1 MIAVQNLEL
10 RAGARLLMEDVTF
23 RIDKG
28 DKIGLVG
35 RNGAG
40 KTTMT
45 KVLAGLTLP
54 ADGTV
59 TRSGEIGYLP
69 QDPKVDDMSQ
79 LARDRILSARG
90 LDGVAR
96 KMRQAQEDMA
106 SEDEAVRAKGLRRYD
121 RLEAEFIAGGGY
133 AAESEAAVI
142 TSNLD
147 LPERVLSQPLST
159 LSGGQRRRVELA
171 RILFSNADTMLLDE
185 PTNHLDADSIMWLRD
200 FLKNFS
206 GGLLVISHDVDLM
219 ELVVNRVFYLDA
231 NRCVIDQYN
240 MGWKNYLAQREQDE
254 HRRKRERANAQKK
267 ASALMEQA
275 NKMRAKAT
283 KAAAAQQMI
292 KRAEKLLRGL
302 EEERQVDK
310 VAAIRFPDPA
320 PCGKTP
326 LSAEGL
332 SKSYGSLEIFT
343 GVDLA
348 IDRGSRVVVLGL
360 NGAGKTTLLRMLAG
374 TTKPDTG
381 EVIYGHGAK
390 LGYFAQEHEIL
401 DGDRTVFENMK
412 SAAPDLDD
420 TRVRTILGSFLFSGD
435 DVDKPAGVLS
445 GGEKTRLALATL
457 VASSANVLL
466 LDEPTNNL
474 DPASREEILHALKAY
489 RGAIVMVSH
498 DEGAVE
504 ALNPER
510 VLLLPD
516 AVEDLWSKEYQDL
529 ISLAY
534 NVIRQ
539 HNGKEAPAPYG
550 AGASFVSLLE
560 LPSRIS
566 RKNVTQPLGLHCF
579 LVVYAYIA
587 H

>member
-1 MIAVQNLEL
+1 MISVQNLEL

-23 RIDKG
+23 RVDKG

-45 KVLAGLTLP
+45 KVLAGLALP
-54 ADGTV
+54 AEGTV
-59 TRSGEIGYLP
+59 TRSGSIGYLP
-69 QDPKVDDMSQ
+69 QDPKVDDMTQ

-90 LDGVAR
+90 LDGVAK

-106 SEDEAVRAKGLRRYD
+106 SEDESIRTKGMRRYD
-121 RLEAEFIAGGGY
+121 RLETEFIAGGGY

-147 LPERVLSQPLST
+147 LPERVLAQPLET

-171 RILFSNADTMLLDE
+171 RILFSAADTMLLDE
-185 PTNHLDADSIMWLRD
+185 PTNHLDADSILWLRE

-206 GGLLVISHDVDLM
+206 GGLLVISHDVELM

-240 MGWKNYLAQREQDE
+240 MGWKNYLSQREQDE

-267 ASALMEQA
+267 AQALMEQA

-283 KAAAAQQMI
+283 KAVAAQQMI
-292 KRAEKLLRGL
+292 KRAERMMRGL
-302 EEERQVDK
+302 EDERQTDK
-310 VAAIRFPDPA
+310 VAAIRFPKPA

-326 LSAEGL
+326 LSAQSL

-343 GVDLA
+343 DVDLA

-374 TTKPDTG
+374 NTAPDTG
-381 EVIYGHGAK
+381 RVVYGHGAK
-390 LGYFAQEHEIL
+390 IGYFAQEHEIL
-401 DGDRTVFENMK
+401 DGERTVLENMK

-435 DVDKPAGVLS
+435 DVEKPAGVLS
-445 GGEKTRLALATL
+445 GGEKTRLSLATL
-457 VASSANVLL
+457 VASSANILL

-474 DPASREEILHALKAY
+474 DPASRKEILNALKAY
-489 RGAIVMVSH
+489 KGAIVMVSH

-529 ISLAY
+529 ISLA
-534 NVIRQ
+534 
-539 HNGKEAPAPYG
+539 
-550 AGASFVSLLE
+550 
-560 LPSRIS
+560 
-566 RKNVTQPLGLHCF
+566 
-579 LVVYAYIA
+579 
-587 H
+587 

>member
-171 RILFSNADTMLLDE
+171 RILFSNAD
-185 PTNHLDADSIMWLRD
+185 I
-200 FLKNFS
+200 
-206 GGLLVISHDVDLM
+206 
-219 ELVVNRVFYLDA
+219 
-231 NRCVIDQYN
+231 
-240 MGWKNYLAQREQDE
+240 
-254 HRRKRERANAQKK
+254 
-267 ASALMEQA
+267 
-275 NKMRAKAT
+275 
-283 KAAAAQQMI
+283 
-292 KRAEKLLRGL
+292 
-302 EEERQVDK
+302 
-310 VAAIRFPDPA
+310 
-320 PCGKTP
+320 
-326 LSAEGL
+326 
-332 SKSYGSLEIFT
+332 
-343 GVDLA
+343 
-348 IDRGSRVVVLGL
+348 
-360 NGAGKTTLLRMLAG
+360 
-374 TTKPDTG
+374 
-381 EVIYGHGAK
+381 
-390 LGYFAQEHEIL
+390 
-401 DGDRTVFENMK
+401 
-412 SAAPDLDD
+412 
-420 TRVRTILGSFLFSGD
+420 
-435 DVDKPAGVLS
+435 
-445 GGEKTRLALATL
+445 ALA
-457 VASSANVLL
+457 
-466 LDEPTNNL
+466 
-474 DPASREEILHALKAY
+474 R
-489 RGAIVMVSH
+489 
-498 DEGAVE
+498 
-504 ALNPER
+504 
-510 VLLLPD
+510 PD
-516 AVEDLWSKEYQDL
+516 W
-529 ISLAY
+529 
-534 NVIRQ
+534 N
-539 HNGKEAPAPYG
+539 
-550 AGASFVSLLE
+550 
-560 LPSRIS
+560 
-566 RKNVTQPLGLHCF
+566 
-579 LVVYAYIA
+579 
-587 H
+587 

>member
-1 MIAVQNLEL
+1 MISVQNLEL

-23 RIDKG
+23 RVDNG

-45 KVLAGLTLP
+45 KVLAGLALP
-54 ADGTV
+54 AEGTV
-59 TRSGEIGYLP
+59 TRSGSIGYLP
-69 QDPKVDDMSQ
+69 QDPKVDDMTQ

-90 LDGVAR
+90 LDGVAK

-106 SEDEAVRAKGLRRYD
+106 SEDESIRTKGMRRYD

-147 LPERVLSQPLST
+147 LPERVLAQPLET

-171 RILFSNADTMLLDE
+171 RILFSAADTMLLDE
-185 PTNHLDADSIMWLRD
+185 PTNHLDADSILWLRE

-206 GGLLVISHDVDLM
+206 GGLLVISHDVELM

-240 MGWKNYLAQREQDE
+240 MGWKNYLSQREQDE

-267 ASALMEQA
+267 AQALMEQA

-283 KAAAAQQMI
+283 KAVAAQQMI
-292 KRAEKLLRGL
+292 KRAERMMRGL
-302 EEERQVDK
+302 EDERQTDK
-310 VAAIRFPDPA
+310 VAAIRFPEPA

-326 LSAEGL
+326 LSAQSL

-343 GVDLA
+343 DVDLA

-374 TTKPDTG
+374 NTAPDTG
-381 EVIYGHGAK
+381 EVVYGHGAK
-390 LGYFAQEHEIL
+390 IGYFAQEHEIL
-401 DGDRTVFENMK
+401 DGERTVLENMK

-435 DVDKPAGVLS
+435 DVEKPAGVLS
-445 GGEKTRLALATL
+445 GGEKTRLSLATL
-457 VASSANVLL
+457 VASSANILL

-474 DPASREEILHALKAY
+474 DPASRKEILNALKAY
-489 RGAIVMVSH
+489 KGAIVMVSH

-529 ISLAY
+529 ISLA
-534 NVIRQ
+534 
-539 HNGKEAPAPYG
+539 
-550 AGASFVSLLE
+550 
-560 LPSRIS
+560 
-566 RKNVTQPLGLHCF
+566 
-579 LVVYAYIA
+579 
-587 H
+587 

>member
-1 MIAVQNLEL
+1 MISVQNLEL

-23 RIDKG
+23 RVDNG

-45 KVLAGLTLP
+45 KVLAGLALP
-54 ADGTV
+54 AEGTV
-59 TRSGEIGYLP
+59 TRSGSIGYLP
-69 QDPKVDDMSQ
+69 QDPKVDDMTQ

-90 LDGVAR
+90 LDRVAR

-106 SEDEAVRAKGLRRYD
+106 SEDESIRTKGMRRYD

-147 LPERVLSQPLST
+147 LPERVLAQPLET

-171 RILFSNADTMLLDE
+171 RILFSAADTMLLDE
-185 PTNHLDADSIMWLRD
+185 PTNHLDTDSILWLRE

-206 GGLLVISHDVDLM
+206 GGLLVISHDVELM

-240 MGWKNYLAQREQDE
+240 MGWKNYLSQREQDE

-267 ASALMEQA
+267 AQALMEQA

-283 KAAAAQQMI
+283 KAVAAQQMI
-292 KRAEKLLRGL
+292 KRAERMMRGL
-302 EEERQVDK
+302 EDERQTDK
-310 VAAIRFPDPA
+310 VAAIRFPEPA

-326 LSAEGL
+326 LSAQSL

-343 GVDLA
+343 DVDLA

-374 TTKPDTG
+374 NTAPDTG
-381 EVIYGHGAK
+381 RVVYGHGAK
-390 LGYFAQEHEIL
+390 IGYFAQEHEIL
-401 DGDRTVFENMK
+401 DGERTVLENMK

-435 DVDKPAGVLS
+435 DVEKPAGVLS
-445 GGEKTRLALATL
+445 GGEKTRLSLATL
-457 VASSANVLL
+457 VASSANILL

-474 DPASREEILHALKAY
+474 DPASRKEILNALKAY
-489 RGAIVMVSH
+489 KGAIVMVSH

-529 ISLAY
+529 ISLA
-534 NVIRQ
+534 
-539 HNGKEAPAPYG
+539 
-550 AGASFVSLLE
+550 
-560 LPSRIS
+560 
-566 RKNVTQPLGLHCF
+566 
-579 LVVYAYIA
+579 
-587 H
+587 

>member
-1 MIAVQNLEL
+1 MISVQNLEL

-23 RIDKG
+23 RVDKG

-45 KVLAGLTLP
+45 KVLAGLALP
-54 ADGTV
+54 AEGTV
-59 TRSGEIGYLP
+59 TRSGSIGYLP
-69 QDPKVDDMSQ
+69 QDPKVDDMTQ

-106 SEDEAVRAKGLRRYD
+106 SEDESIRTKGMRRYD

-147 LPERVLSQPLST
+147 LPERVLAQPLET

-171 RILFSNADTMLLDE
+171 RILFSAADTMLLDE
-185 PTNHLDADSIMWLRD
+185 PTNHLDADSILWLRE

-206 GGLLVISHDVDLM
+206 GGLLVISHDVELM

-240 MGWKNYLAQREQDE
+240 MGWKNYLSQREQDE

-267 ASALMEQA
+267 AQALMEQA

-283 KAAAAQQMI
+283 KAVAAQQMI
-292 KRAEKLLRGL
+292 KRAERMMRGL
-302 EEERQVDK
+302 EDERQTDK
-310 VAAIRFPDPA
+310 VAAIRFPEPA

-326 LSAEGL
+326 LSAQSL

-343 GVDLA
+343 DVDLA

-374 TTKPDTG
+374 NTAPDTG
-381 EVIYGHGAK
+381 GVVYGHGAK
-390 LGYFAQEHEIL
+390 IGYFAQEHEIL
-401 DGDRTVFENMK
+401 DGERTVLENMK

-435 DVDKPAGVLS
+435 DVEKPAGVLS
-445 GGEKTRLALATL
+445 GGEKTRLSLATL
-457 VASSANVLL
+457 VASSANILL

-474 DPASREEILHALKAY
+474 DPASRKEILNALKAY
-489 RGAIVMVSH
+489 KGAIVMVSH

-529 ISLAY
+529 ISLA
-534 NVIRQ
+534 
-539 HNGKEAPAPYG
+539 
-550 AGASFVSLLE
+550 
-560 LPSRIS
+560 
-566 RKNVTQPLGLHCF
+566 
-579 LVVYAYIA
+579 
-587 H
+587 

>member
-1 MIAVQNLEL
+1 MISVQNLEL

-23 RIDKG
+23 RVDKG

-45 KVLAGLTLP
+45 KVLAGLALP
-54 ADGTV
+54 AEGTV
-59 TRSGEIGYLP
+59 TRSGSIGYLP
-69 QDPKVDDMSQ
+69 QDPKVDDMTQ

-90 LDGVAR
+90 LDGVAK

-106 SEDEAVRAKGLRRYD
+106 SEDESIRAKGMRRYD

-147 LPERVLSQPLST
+147 LPERVLAQPLET

-171 RILFSNADTMLLDE
+171 RILFSAADTMLLDE
-185 PTNHLDADSIMWLRD
+185 PTNHLDADSILWLRE

-206 GGLLVISHDVDLM
+206 GGLLVISHDVELM

-240 MGWKNYLAQREQDE
+240 MGWKNYLSQREQDE

-267 ASALMEQA
+267 AQALMEQA

-283 KAAAAQQMI
+283 KAVAAQQMI
-292 KRAEKLLRGL
+292 KRAERMMRGL
-302 EEERQVDK
+302 EDERQTDK
-310 VAAIRFPDPA
+310 VAAIRFPEPA

-326 LSAEGL
+326 LSAQSL

-343 GVDLA
+343 DVDLA

-360 NGAGKTTLLRMLAG
+360 NGAGKTTLLRILAG
-374 TTKPDTG
+374 NTAPDTG
-381 EVIYGHGAK
+381 EVVYGHGAK
-390 LGYFAQEHEIL
+390 IGYFAQEHEIL
-401 DGDRTVFENMK
+401 DGERTVLENMK

-435 DVDKPAGVLS
+435 DVEKPAGVLS
-445 GGEKTRLALATL
+445 GGEKTRLSLATL
-457 VASSANVLL
+457 VASSANILL

-474 DPASREEILHALKAY
+474 DPASRKEILNALKAY
-489 RGAIVMVSH
+489 KGAIVMVSH

-529 ISLAY
+529 ISLA
-534 NVIRQ
+534 
-539 HNGKEAPAPYG
+539 
-550 AGASFVSLLE
+550 
-560 LPSRIS
+560 
-566 RKNVTQPLGLHCF
+566 
-579 LVVYAYIA
+579 
-587 H
+587 

>member
-1 MIAVQNLEL
+1 MLSTVVPPCESEIARMVRHRVNLRGCRHSWHLSHTPPERSCIVISVQNLEL
-10 RAGARLLMEDVTF
+10 RAGARLLMEEVTF

-45 KVLAGLTLP
+45 KVLAGLNLP
-54 ADGTV
+54 ADGTI
-59 TRSGEIGYLP
+59 TRSGSIGYLP

-79 LARDRILSARG
+79 LAKDRILSARA

-96 KMRQAQEDMA
+96 KMRQAQDDMA
-106 SEDEAVRAKGLRRYD
+106 SEDPTVRAKGMRRYD

-185 PTNHLDADSIMWLRD
+185 PTNHLDADSILWLRD

-206 GGLLVISHDVDLM
+206 GALLVISHDVELM
-219 ELVVNRVFYLDA
+219 KLVVNRVFYLDA

-240 MGWKNYLAQREQDE
+240 MGWKNYLMQREQDE

-267 ASALMEQA
+267 ANALLEQA

-283 KAAAAQQMI
+283 KAVAAQQMI
-292 KRAEKLLRGL
+292 KRAERLMRGVQ
-302 EEERQVDK
+302 EERQVDK

-326 LSAEGL
+326 LSARGL

-343 GVDLA
+343 DVDLA

-374 TTKPDTG
+374 ATQPDTG
-381 EVIYGHGAK
+381 EVVYGHGAK

-401 DGDRTVFENMK
+401 EGERTVFENMK

-445 GGEKTRLALATL
+445 GGEKTRLSLATL

-474 DPASREEILHALKAY
+474 DPASREEILNALKAY
-489 RGAIVMVSH
+489 TGAIVMVSH

-516 AVEDLWSKEYQDL
+516 AVEDLWSKDYQDL
-529 ISLAY
+529 ISLA
-534 NVIRQ
+534 
-539 HNGKEAPAPYG
+539 
-550 AGASFVSLLE
+550 
-560 LPSRIS
+560 
-566 RKNVTQPLGLHCF
+566 
-579 LVVYAYIA
+579 
-587 H
+587 

>member
-1 MIAVQNLEL
+1 MNLEL
-10 RAGARLLMEDVTF
+10 RAGARLLMEEVTF

-320 PCGKTP
+320 PVARPRFRRRVCR
-326 LSAEGL
+326 
-332 SKSYGSLEIFT
+332 SLT
-343 GVDLA
+343 A
-348 IDRGSRVVVLGL
+348 RSRFSRAL
-360 NGAGKTTLLRMLAG
+360 TWPST
-374 TTKPDTG
+374 
-381 EVIYGHGAK
+381 
-390 LGYFAQEHEIL
+390 
-401 DGDRTVFENMK
+401 
-412 SAAPDLDD
+412 AAP
-420 TRVRTILGSFLFSGD
+420 
-435 DVDKPAGVLS
+435 AWWCW
-445 GGEKTRLALATL
+445 A
-457 VASSANVLL
+457 
-466 LDEPTNNL
+466 
-474 DPASREEILHALKAY
+474 
-489 RGAIVMVSH
+489 
-498 DEGAVE
+498 
-504 ALNPER
+504 
-510 VLLLPD
+510 
-516 AVEDLWSKEYQDL
+516 
-529 ISLAY
+529 
-534 NVIRQ
+534 
-539 HNGKEAPAPYG
+539 
-550 AGASFVSLLE
+550 
-560 LPSRIS
+560 
-566 RKNVTQPLGLHCF
+566 
-579 LVVYAYIA
+579 
-587 H
+587 

>member
-1 MIAVQNLEL
+1 MISVQNLEL

-23 RIDKG
+23 RVDKG

-45 KVLAGLTLP
+45 KVLAGLALP
-54 ADGTV
+54 AEGTV
-59 TRSGEIGYLP
+59 TRSGSIGYLP
-69 QDPKVDDMSQ
+69 QDPKVDDMTQ

-106 SEDEAVRAKGLRRYD
+106 SEDESIRTKGMRRYD
-121 RLEAEFIAGGGY
+121 RLETEFIAGGGY

-147 LPERVLSQPLST
+147 LPERVLAQPLET

-171 RILFSNADTMLLDE
+171 RILFSAADTMLLDE
-185 PTNHLDADSIMWLRD
+185 PTNHLDADSILWLRE

-206 GGLLVISHDVDLM
+206 GGLLVISHDVELM

-240 MGWKNYLAQREQDE
+240 MGWKNYLSQREQDE

-267 ASALMEQA
+267 AQALMEQA

-283 KAAAAQQMI
+283 KAVAAQQMI
-292 KRAEKLLRGL
+292 KRAERMMRGL
-302 EEERQVDK
+302 EDERQTDK
-310 VAAIRFPDPA
+310 VAAIRFPKPA

-326 LSAEGL
+326 LSAQSL

-343 GVDLA
+343 DVDLA

-374 TTKPDTG
+374 NTAPDTG
-381 EVIYGHGAK
+381 RVVYGHGAK
-390 LGYFAQEHEIL
+390 IGYFAQEHEIL
-401 DGDRTVFENMK
+401 DGERTVLENMK

-435 DVDKPAGVLS
+435 DVEKPAGVLS
-445 GGEKTRLALATL
+445 GGEKTRLSLATL
-457 VASSANVLL
+457 VASSANILL

-474 DPASREEILHALKAY
+474 DPASRKEILNALKAY
-489 RGAIVMVSH
+489 KGAIVMVSH

-529 ISLAY
+529 ISLA
-534 NVIRQ
+534 
-539 HNGKEAPAPYG
+539 
-550 AGASFVSLLE
+550 
-560 LPSRIS
+560 
-566 RKNVTQPLGLHCF
+566 
-579 LVVYAYIA
+579 
-587 H
+587 

>member
-1 MIAVQNLEL
+1 MISVQNLEL

-23 RIDKG
+23 RVDNG

-45 KVLAGLTLP
+45 KVLAGLALP
-54 ADGTV
+54 AEGTV
-59 TRSGEIGYLP
+59 TRSGSIGYLP
-69 QDPKVDDMSQ
+69 QDPKVDDMTQ
-79 LARDRILSARG
+79 LARDRILSSRG

-106 SEDEAVRAKGLRRYD
+106 SEDESIRTKGMRRYD

-147 LPERVLSQPLST
+147 LPERVLAQPLET

-171 RILFSNADTMLLDE
+171 RILFSAADTMLLDE
-185 PTNHLDADSIMWLRD
+185 PTNHLDADSILWLRE

-206 GGLLVISHDVDLM
+206 GGLLVISHDVELM

-240 MGWKNYLAQREQDE
+240 MGWKNYLSQREQDE

-267 ASALMEQA
+267 AQALMEQA

-283 KAAAAQQMI
+283 KAVAAQQMI
-292 KRAEKLLRGL
+292 KRAERMMRGL
-302 EEERQVDK
+302 EDERQTDK
-310 VAAIRFPDPA
+310 VAAIRFPEPA

-326 LSAEGL
+326 LSAQSL
-332 SKSYGSLEIFT
+332 SKSYGSLEIFPD
-343 GVDLA
+343 VDLA

-374 TTKPDTG
+374 NTAPDTG
-381 EVIYGHGAK
+381 EVVYGHGAK
-390 LGYFAQEHEIL
+390 IGYFAQEHEIL
-401 DGDRTVFENMK
+401 DGERTVLENMK

-435 DVDKPAGVLS
+435 DVEKPAGVLS
-445 GGEKTRLALATL
+445 GGEKTRLSLATL
-457 VASSANVLL
+457 VASSANILL

-474 DPASREEILHALKAY
+474 DPASRKEILNALKAY
-489 RGAIVMVSH
+489 KGAIVMVSH

-529 ISLAY
+529 ISLA
-534 NVIRQ
+534 
-539 HNGKEAPAPYG
+539 
-550 AGASFVSLLE
+550 
-560 LPSRIS
+560 
-566 RKNVTQPLGLHCF
+566 
-579 LVVYAYIA
+579 
-587 H
+587 

>member
-1 MIAVQNLEL
+1 MLSTVVPPCESEIARMVRHRVNLRGCRHSWHLSHTPPERSCIVISVQNLEL
-10 RAGARLLMEDVTF
+10 RAGARLLMEEVTF

-45 KVLAGLTLP
+45 KVLAGLNLP
-54 ADGTV
+54 ADGTI
-59 TRSGEIGYLP
+59 TRSGSIGYLP
-69 QDPKVDDMSQ
+69 QDPKVNDMSQ
-79 LARDRILSARG
+79 LAKDRILSARA

-96 KMRQAQEDMA
+96 KMRQAQDDMA
-106 SEDEAVRAKGLRRYD
+106 CEDPTVRAKGMRRYD

-185 PTNHLDADSIMWLRD
+185 PTNHLDADSILWLRD

-206 GGLLVISHDVDLM
+206 GALPVISHDVELM

-240 MGWKNYLAQREQDE
+240 MGWKNYLMQREQDE

-267 ASALMEQA
+267 ANALLEQA

-283 KAAAAQQMI
+283 KAVAAQQMI
-292 KRAEKLLRGL
+292 KRAERLMRGVQ
-302 EEERQVDK
+302 EERQVDK

-326 LSAEGL
+326 LSARGL

-343 GVDLA
+343 DVDLA

-374 TTKPDTG
+374 ATQPDTG
-381 EVIYGHGAK
+381 EVVYGHGAK

-401 DGDRTVFENMK
+401 EGERTVFENMK

-420 TRVRTILGSFLFSGD
+420 TRVS
-435 DVDKPAGVLS
+435 
-445 GGEKTRLALATL
+445 LATL

-474 DPASREEILHALKAY
+474 DPASREEILNALKAY
-489 RGAIVMVSH
+489 TGAVVMVSH

-516 AVEDLWSKEYQDL
+516 AVEDLWSKDYQDL
-529 ISLAY
+529 ISLA
-534 NVIRQ
+534 
-539 HNGKEAPAPYG
+539 
-550 AGASFVSLLE
+550 
-560 LPSRIS
+560 
-566 RKNVTQPLGLHCF
+566 
-579 LVVYAYIA
+579 
-587 H
+587 

>member
-1 MIAVQNLEL
+1 MISVQNLEL

-23 RIDKG
+23 RVDKG

-45 KVLAGLTLP
+45 KVLAGLALP
-54 ADGTV
+54 AEGTV
-59 TRSGEIGYLP
+59 TRSGSIGYLP
-69 QDPKVDDMSQ
+69 QDPKVDDMTQ

-106 SEDEAVRAKGLRRYD
+106 SEDESIRTKGMRRYD

-147 LPERVLSQPLST
+147 LPERVLAQPLET

-171 RILFSNADTMLLDE
+171 RILFSAADTMLLDE
-185 PTNHLDADSIMWLRD
+185 PTNHLDADSILWLRE

-206 GGLLVISHDVDLM
+206 GGLLVISHDVELM

-240 MGWKNYLAQREQDE
+240 MGWKNYLSQREQDE

-267 ASALMEQA
+267 AQALMEQA

-283 KAAAAQQMI
+283 KAVAAQQMI
-292 KRAEKLLRGL
+292 KRAERMMRGL
-302 EEERQVDK
+302 EDERQTDK
-310 VAAIRFPDPA
+310 VAAIRFPEPA

-326 LSAEGL
+326 LSAQSL

-343 GVDLA
+343 DVDLA

-374 TTKPDTG
+374 NTAPDTG
-381 EVIYGHGAK
+381 EVVYGHGAK
-390 LGYFAQEHEIL
+390 IGYFAQEHEIL
-401 DGDRTVFENMK
+401 DGERTVLENMK

-435 DVDKPAGVLS
+435 DVEKPAGVLS
-445 GGEKTRLALATL
+445 GGEKTRLSLATL
-457 VASSANVLL
+457 VASSANILL

-474 DPASREEILHALKAY
+474 DPASRKEILNALKAY
-489 RGAIVMVSH
+489 KGAIVMVSH

-529 ISLAY
+529 ISLA
-534 NVIRQ
+534 
-539 HNGKEAPAPYG
+539 
-550 AGASFVSLLE
+550 
-560 LPSRIS
+560 
-566 RKNVTQPLGLHCF
+566 
-579 LVVYAYIA
+579 
-587 H
+587 

>member
-1 MIAVQNLEL
+1 MLSTVVPPCESEIARMVRHRVNLRGCRHSWHLSHTPPERSCIVISVQNLEL
-10 RAGARLLMEDVTF
+10 RAGARLLMEEVTF

-45 KVLAGLTLP
+45 KVLAGLNLP
-54 ADGTV
+54 ADGTIP
-59 TRSGEIGYLP
+59 RSGSIGYLP

-79 LARDRILSARG
+79 LAKDRILSARA

-96 KMRQAQEDMA
+96 KMRQAQDDMA
-106 SEDEAVRAKGLRRYD
+106 CEDPTVRAKGMRRYD

-185 PTNHLDADSIMWLRD
+185 PTNHLDADSILWLRD

-206 GGLLVISHDVDLM
+206 GALLVISHDVELM

-240 MGWKNYLAQREQDE
+240 MGWKNYLMQREQDE

-267 ASALMEQA
+267 ANALLEQA

-283 KAAAAQQMI
+283 KAVAAQQMI
-292 KRAEKLLRGL
+292 KRAERLMRGVQ
-302 EEERQVDK
+302 EERQVDK

-326 LSAEGL
+326 LSARGL

-343 GVDLA
+343 DVDLA

-374 TTKPDTG
+374 ATQPDTG
-381 EVIYGHGAK
+381 EVVYGHGAK

-401 DGDRTVFENMK
+401 EGERTVFENMK

-445 GGEKTRLALATL
+445 GGEKTRLSLATL

-474 DPASREEILHALKAY
+474 DPASREEILNALKAY
-489 RGAIVMVSH
+489 TGAIVMVSH

-516 AVEDLWSKEYQDL
+516 AVEDLWSKDYQDL
-529 ISLAY
+529 ISLA
-534 NVIRQ
+534 
-539 HNGKEAPAPYG
+539 
-550 AGASFVSLLE
+550 
-560 LPSRIS
+560 
-566 RKNVTQPLGLHCF
+566 
-579 LVVYAYIA
+579 
-587 H
+587 

>member
-1 MIAVQNLEL
+1 MISVQNLEL

-23 RIDKG
+23 RVDNG

-45 KVLAGLTLP
+45 KVLAGLALP
-54 ADGTV
+54 AEGTV
-59 TRSGEIGYLP
+59 TRSGSIGYLP
-69 QDPKVDDMSQ
+69 QDPKVDDMTQ

-106 SEDEAVRAKGLRRYD
+106 SEDESIRTKGMRRYD

-147 LPERVLSQPLST
+147 LPERVLAQPLET

-171 RILFSNADTMLLDE
+171 RILFSAADTMLLDE
-185 PTNHLDADSIMWLRD
+185 PTNHLDADSILWLRE

-206 GGLLVISHDVDLM
+206 GGLLVISHDVELM

-240 MGWKNYLAQREQDE
+240 MGWKNYLSQREQDE

-267 ASALMEQA
+267 AQALMEQA

-283 KAAAAQQMI
+283 KAVAAQQMI
-292 KRAEKLLRGL
+292 KRAERMMRGL
-302 EEERQVDK
+302 EDERQTDK
-310 VAAIRFPDPA
+310 VAAIRFPEPA

-326 LSAEGL
+326 LSAQSL

-343 GVDLA
+343 DVDLA

-374 TTKPDTG
+374 NTAPDTG
-381 EVIYGHGAK
+381 EVVYGHGAK
-390 LGYFAQEHEIL
+390 IGYFAQEHEIL
-401 DGDRTVFENMK
+401 DGERTVLENMK

-435 DVDKPAGVLS
+435 DVEKPAGVLS
-445 GGEKTRLALATL
+445 GGEKTRLSLATL
-457 VASSANVLL
+457 VASSANILL

-474 DPASREEILHALKAY
+474 DPASRKEILNALKAY
-489 RGAIVMVSH
+489 KGAIVMVSH

-510 VLLLPD
+510 VFLLPD

-529 ISLAY
+529 ISLA
-534 NVIRQ
+534 
-539 HNGKEAPAPYG
+539 
-550 AGASFVSLLE
+550 
-560 LPSRIS
+560 
-566 RKNVTQPLGLHCF
+566 
-579 LVVYAYIA
+579 
-587 H
+587 

>member
-1 MIAVQNLEL
+1 
-10 RAGARLLMEDVTF
+10 
-23 RIDKG
+23 
-28 DKIGLVG
+28 
-35 RNGAG
+35 
-40 KTTMT
+40 
-45 KVLAGLTLP
+45 
-54 ADGTV
+54 
-59 TRSGEIGYLP
+59 
-69 QDPKVDDMSQ
+69 
-79 LARDRILSARG
+79 
-90 LDGVAR
+90 
-96 KMRQAQEDMA
+96 
-106 SEDEAVRAKGLRRYD
+106 
-121 RLEAEFIAGGGY
+121 
-133 AAESEAAVI
+133 
-142 TSNLD
+142 
-147 LPERVLSQPLST
+147 
-159 LSGGQRRRVELA
+159 
-171 RILFSNADTMLLDE
+171 LLDE

-489 RGAIVMVSH
+489 QGAIVMVSH

-529 ISLAY
+529 ISLA
-534 NVIRQ
+534 
-539 HNGKEAPAPYG
+539 
-550 AGASFVSLLE
+550 
-560 LPSRIS
+560 
-566 RKNVTQPLGLHCF
+566 
-579 LVVYAYIA
+579 
-587 H
+587 

>member
-1 MIAVQNLEL
+1 MISVQNLEL

-23 RIDKG
+23 RVDKG

-45 KVLAGLTLP
+45 KVLAGLALP
-54 ADGTV
+54 AEGTV
-59 TRSGEIGYLP
+59 TRSGSIGYLP
-69 QDPKVDDMSQ
+69 QDPKVDDMTQ

-106 SEDEAVRAKGLRRYD
+106 SEDESTRTKGMRRYD

-147 LPERVLSQPLST
+147 LPERVLAQPLET

-171 RILFSNADTMLLDE
+171 RILFSAADTMLLDE
-185 PTNHLDADSIMWLRD
+185 PTNHLDADSILWLRE

-206 GGLLVISHDVDLM
+206 GGLLVISHDVELM

-240 MGWKNYLAQREQDE
+240 MGWKNYLSQREQDE

-267 ASALMEQA
+267 AQALMEQA
-275 NKMRAKAT
+275 TKMRATAT
-283 KAAAAQQMI
+283 KAVAAQQMI
-292 KRAEKLLRGL
+292 KRAERMMRGL
-302 EEERQVDK
+302 EDERQTDK
-310 VAAIRFPDPA
+310 VAAIRFPEPA

-326 LSAEGL
+326 LSAQSL

-343 GVDLA
+343 G
-348 IDRGSRVVVLGL
+348 
-360 NGAGKTTLLRMLAG
+360 
-374 TTKPDTG
+374 
-381 EVIYGHGAK
+381 
-390 LGYFAQEHEIL
+390 YFAQEHEIL
-401 DGDRTVFENMK
+401 DGERTVLENMK

-435 DVDKPAGVLS
+435 DVEKPAGVLS
-445 GGEKTRLALATL
+445 GGEKTRLSLATL
-457 VASSANVLL
+457 VASSANILL

-474 DPASREEILHALKAY
+474 DPASRKEILNALKAY
-489 RGAIVMVSH
+489 KGAIVMVSH

-529 ISLAY
+529 ISLA
-534 NVIRQ
+534 
-539 HNGKEAPAPYG
+539 
-550 AGASFVSLLE
+550 
-560 LPSRIS
+560 
-566 RKNVTQPLGLHCF
+566 
-579 LVVYAYIA
+579 
-587 H
+587 

>member
-1 MIAVQNLEL
+1 MSDILHHEHEPIS
-10 RAGARLLMEDVTF
+10 RLKAEHLMKAYNGRVVVKDVSMEVSS
-23 RIDKG
+23 G
-28 DKIGLVG
+28 QVVGLLG

-489 RGAIVMVSH
+489 QGAIVMVSH

-529 ISLAY
+529 ISLA
-534 NVIRQ
+534 
-539 HNGKEAPAPYG
+539 
-550 AGASFVSLLE
+550 
-560 LPSRIS
+560 
-566 RKNVTQPLGLHCF
+566 
-579 LVVYAYIA
+579 
-587 H
+587 